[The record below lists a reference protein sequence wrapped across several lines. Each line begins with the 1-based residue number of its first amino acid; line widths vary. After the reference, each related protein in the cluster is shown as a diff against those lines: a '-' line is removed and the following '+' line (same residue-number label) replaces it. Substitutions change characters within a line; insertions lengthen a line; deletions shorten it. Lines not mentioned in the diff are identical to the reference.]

1 MSITYALA
9 EYTSD
14 DATVEAT
21 YTNADGHTHTRTLII
36 QKNEDGTINQDA
48 WDDVLAAQLQNVI
61 NKSRVGVI
69 TFLDPNATPEGAS
82 AASEDAET
90 AE

>member
-1 MSITYALA
+1 MSITYTLA
-9 EYTSD
+9 EYTAEDS
-14 DATVEAT
+14 TVEAT

-36 QKNEDGTINQDA
+36 QKNEEGTINQDA
-48 WDDVLAAQLQNVI
+48 WDDVLAGQLQNVI

-69 TFLDPNATPEGAS
+69 TFLDPNATPEGTS
-82 AASEDAET
+82 AASEDAEP

>member
-9 EYTSD
+9 EYTAEDS
-14 DATVEAT
+14 TVEAT

-48 WDDVLAAQLQNVI
+48 WDDVLAGQLQNVI
-61 NKSRVGVI
+61 NKSRIGVI

>member
-48 WDDVLAAQLQNVI
+48 WDAVLAGQLQNVI

>member
-48 WDDVLAAQLQNVI
+48 WDDVLAGQLQNVI

-69 TFLDPNATPEGAS
+69 TFLDPNATPEGTS

>member
-36 QKNEDGTINQDA
+36 QKNDDGTINQDA
-48 WDDVLAAQLQNVI
+48 WDDVLAGQLQNVI

>member
-9 EYTSD
+9 EYTAD

-48 WDDVLAAQLQNVI
+48 WDDVLAA
-61 NKSRVGVI
+61 
-69 TFLDPNATPEGAS
+69 T
-82 AASEDAET
+82 AAKRHQQKQDWRDHLP
-90 AE
+90 

>member
-9 EYTSD
+9 EYTAD

-48 WDDVLAAQLQNVI
+48 WDAVLAGQLQNVI